1 MKTFKRLFP
10 YAMRYPLLAFL
21 SVFAAIL
28 SALLVVVFPAT
39 TGRIVDVLVA
49 QKTPSEL
56 IPLVLIGLAGFIG
69 QHGLTALSMVLSGR
83 FEQRIVF
90 DLRSD
95 LYSHIQKLPLKWF
108 DNRATGDLMTRLIE
122 DAGSLER
129 MLVEFIEQGIVVV
142 IQIVAVCCLMLYYS
156 PLLTL
161 VVLIPT
167 PLLVLGAFNHSRIAY
182 RNNQNYRSA
191 FSTMNCLI
199 HENIAGI
206 RQIKTYTTEEL
217 QHRQFDTASDKLQNA
232 TLKELKAWAFYQP
245 SMAFITSCGLL
256 LVSGFGGYQV
266 LQGKLAVGELVSFL
280 VLTNFL
286 YGPVNRIHHL
296 NHVFQAGR
304 AAGERVFEIF
314 DSETEIDE
322 QAGNT
327 PSTILGHVRYSNV
340 CFGYESGRSVLHDID
355 FEVNSGQMVAIVGPT
370 GSGKSTIVNLLVRF
384 YEFDSGD
391 IDIDGISIRKISK
404 SFLRK
409 NVAIVTQE
417 SFLFNGTTAENL
429 RVAKPHASDQELW
442 DVLSAANADAFVQ
455 ALPEGLNSRL
465 GERGVRLSVG
475 ERQRISIARALLK
488 NPPILIL
495 DEATAS
501 VDTNTERLIQQALER
516 LMADRTSFVIAHRL
530 STVRH
535 ASEILVIDQGRI
547 IERGCHAELLVK
559 NGPYAKLVG
568 SSLV

>member
-1 MKTFKRLFP
+1 
-10 YAMRYPLLAFL
+10 MRYPLLAVL
-21 SVFAAIL
+21 SVFVAIL

-49 QKTPSEL
+49 QNNPREL

-69 QHGLTALSMVLSGR
+69 QHGLAALSMVLSGR

-122 DAGSLER
+122 DARSLER

-142 IQIVAVCCLMLYYS
+142 IQIAAVCCLMLYYS

-161 VVLIPT
+161 IVLIPT
-167 PLLVLGAFNHSRIAY
+167 PLLVLGAFNHSRVAH

-191 FSTMNCLI
+191 FSAMNCLI
-199 HENIAGI
+199 HDNIAGI
-206 RQIKTYTTEEL
+206 RQIKTYTTEEM
-217 QHRQFDTASDKLQNA
+217 QHRQFDATIDKLQQA

-286 YGPVNRIHHL
+286 YGPVNGIHHL
-296 NHVFQAGR
+296 NHVFQSGR
-304 AAGERVFEIF
+304 AAGARVFEIF

-322 QAGNT
+322 QAGKK
-327 PSTILGHVRYSNV
+327 PSTLLGHVRYSNV
-340 CFGYESGRSVLHDID
+340 CFGYDSERAVLNGIN
-355 FEVNSGQMVAIVGPT
+355 FEVHPGQMVAIVGPT

-384 YEFDSGD
+384 YEFDSGE
-391 IDIDGISIRKISK
+391 IEIDGISIRQISK
-404 SFLRK
+404 SFLRQ
-409 NVAIVTQE
+409 NVAMVTQE
-417 SFLFNGTTAENL
+417 SFLFNGTVAENL
-429 RVAKPHASDQELW
+429 RVAKPNASDQELW
-442 DVLSAANADAFVQ
+442 NVLCAANADGFVK
-455 ALPEGLNSRL
+455 ALPEGLNSPL

-530 STVRH
+530 STVRS
-535 ASEILVIDQGRI
+535 ANEIIVIDKGTI
-547 IERGCHAELLVK
+547 IERGCHQELFDK
-559 NGPYAKLVG
+559 NGVYANLCR